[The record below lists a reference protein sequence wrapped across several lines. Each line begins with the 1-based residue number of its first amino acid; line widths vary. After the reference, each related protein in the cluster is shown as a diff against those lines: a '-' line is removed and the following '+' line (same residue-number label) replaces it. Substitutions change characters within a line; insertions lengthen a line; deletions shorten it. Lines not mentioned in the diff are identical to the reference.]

1 MRFSDTRQEKNPL
14 APYIELERE
23 YIRKKQKRAEE
34 RNKRKK
40 RFNEQIIV
48 TDRKSCEEYWE
59 TIGKHL
65 NKKGRVK
72 LLAEKDLIEV
82 KENEL
87 R

>member
-1 MRFSDTRQEKNPL
+1 MEIIELLVKDLIPYDKNPQ
-14 APYIELERE
+14 
-23 YIRKKQKRAEE
+23 KQKRAKE

-40 RFNEQIIV
+40 RLNKQIIV

-59 TIGKHL
+59 TIGQHL
-65 NKKGRVK
+65 NKEGRVK

-87 R
+87 